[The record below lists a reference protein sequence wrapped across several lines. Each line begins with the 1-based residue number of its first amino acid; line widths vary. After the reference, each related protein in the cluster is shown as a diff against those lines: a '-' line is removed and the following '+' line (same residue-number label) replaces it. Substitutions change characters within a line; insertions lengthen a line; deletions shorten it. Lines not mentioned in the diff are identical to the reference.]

1 MNIINIYQQIL
12 LFKKCHFIF
21 TSKLKQSAMT
31 TIYVLLEND
40 QIRYIGKT
48 TKKDLQEKLDQHL
61 DEAQANPKK
70 FEWIG
75 NLFKE
80 GKTPEIKPV
89 FKYQDNEA
97 DYYEKLFISDYKFFS
112 GLKLT
117 NQEYYKPEQLS
128 QKYKNFQE
136 SNS

>member
-1 MNIINIYQQIL
+1 
-12 LFKKCHFIF
+12 
-21 TSKLKQSAMT
+21 MT

-48 TKKDLQEKLDQHL
+48 RKTDLKEKLFQHM
-61 DEAQANPKK
+61 DEAYSNPEK

-80 GKTPEIKPV
+80 GRTPDIKPV
-89 FKYQDNEA
+89 FTYQDEEA

-117 NQEYYKPEQLS
+117 SQEYFRPELFLKKLS
-128 QKYKNFQE
+128 KIKE
-136 SNS
+136 SSTEEK